1 MVLSV
6 DQISQSMVQVNMS
19 VDNTQCVATYVV
31 NTTQDGDSG
40 SSTASPVVV
49 NGLDVCRYN
58 YSFVGYVITP
68 DGESGELSPPFNF
81 TSDLSGTVYKYMYR
95 LSSNYSATLKKP
107 QVHKIIFIS
116 LQLSAK

>member
-19 VDNTQCVATYVV
+19 VDNTRCAATYVI
-31 NTTQDGDSG
+31 NATQDGDSG
-40 SSTASPVVV
+40 SVSGGENSTSPVVV

-68 DGESGELSPPFNF
+68 GGVSGELSPPFSF
-81 TSDLSGTVYKYMYR
+81 TSDLSGMHSVK
-95 LSSNYSATLKKP
+95 
-107 QVHKIIFIS
+107 V
-116 LQLSAK
+116 